1 LVIGH
6 VPLFPTGA
14 IIAPFHR
21 CQENAFVCRFALFPG
36 EQALRDLPHMI
47 RRGYEHEPEE

>member
-1 LVIGH
+1 MFLCFRPGRSSLRFIGD
-6 VPLFPTGA
+6 
-14 IIAPFHR
+14 
-21 CQENAFVCRFALFPG
+21 QENALGCRFALFPG

>member
-1 LVIGH
+1 LVIGP
-6 VPLFPTGA
+6 VPLFRPERSSLRFIGD
-14 IIAPFHR
+14 
-21 CQENAFVCRFALFPG
+21 QENAFICRLALFPG